1 MSKNGGRK
9 GRGSMGIAM
18 KTLLEQ
24 EFFKD
29 FYVVGGAKGLQ
40 REVQGIAIMDA
51 PDAYRWTKGK
61 ELVITSG
68 YSIRMEPDSM
78 KQAFDEGMMQQTSGM
93 MIKRGRHLPQI
104 SQEIIDLFDQ
114 YEIPLV
120 SMPFEISYMDV
131 MQQINTIVL
140 NRTIRRFQIQKNGA
154 FSLWPITYKV
164 QKIKKI
170 LQAVEVEMDFPAFLF
185 DVGEKEGYYSS
196 ANFKRISEMYGLK
209 ESDFW
214 EPSLPHNRYTLC
226 DYIQMTRIRLCNERE
241 EEPRV
246 SWVVM
251 PITVGGVVQA
261 YFVVMESREF
271 LDYYDEY
278 SIRIAYLLL
287 QALYEQIV
295 IADSIGNNG
304 FENLVLLALHSTGEN
319 TDRLLYQASQQGIS
333 MNTRYACVLFEQKN
347 ETVSARINRDVFFTA
362 FQNSNLSQNAKLA
375 FLDENRGVMLAE
387 MQEPLKYKNED
398 VEKMLLDFEEKIQ
411 EKCSEIELEFAVLR
425 EGNKLSEVK
434 SVVAKCEKILKMG
447 RKLYPERKVWDYDLL
462 GLFTWLQI
470 PEDELEHL
478 LLTYKN
484 LMKDEKNVEL
494 LKTLKVYLENNMN
507 FSVTAEKMYVHI
519 NTIRKRIDKLNS
531 LLEIDWDSYM
541 SRLKA
546 EILLQFL
553 DL

>member
-1 MSKNGGRK
+1 
-9 GRGSMGIAM
+9 MGIAI

-29 FYVVGGAKGLQ
+29 FRVVAGTKGLH

-68 YSIRMEPDSM
+68 YSVLMEPDSI
-78 KQAFDEGMMQQTSGM
+78 KKAFDEGLMQLTSGM
-93 MIKRGRHLPQI
+93 MIKRGRHLAKIP
-104 SQEIIDLFDQ
+104 QEIIEIFDR
-114 YEIPLV
+114 YEIPLI
-120 SMPFEISYMDV
+120 SMPFEIGYMEV
-131 MQQINTIVL
+131 MQQINTIVM

-154 FSLWPITYKV
+154 FSLGSITYKV

-196 ANFKRISEMYGLK
+196 ANFKRISEMYGLE
-209 ESDFW
+209 ESDYWNPRF
-214 EPSLPHNRYTLC
+214 PHNRYTLC
-226 DYIQMTRIRLCNERE
+226 DYIQMTRIRLSNEGE
-241 EEPRV
+241 EDGPRV

-251 PITVGGVVQA
+251 PISVGGVAQA

-287 QALYEQIV
+287 QAVYEQIV
-295 IADSIGNNG
+295 IAESIGNIG
-304 FENLVLLALHSTGEN
+304 FENLVLLAMHSTGEDE
-319 TDRLLYQASQQGIS
+319 DRLLYQASQQGIS

-347 ETVSARINRDVFFTA
+347 EEVSARNNRNTFVTI
-362 FQNSNLSQNAKLA
+362 FQNSDLSKNAKLA
-375 FLDENRGVMLAE
+375 FLDENKGVMLAE
-387 MQEPLKYKNED
+387 MQEPLKYRNED
-398 VEKMLLDFEEKIQ
+398 VERMLLNFEEKIQ
-411 EKCSEIELEFAVLR
+411 EKSPEMKLEFAVLR
-425 EGNKLSEVK
+425 EGKKLPELKFAVE
-434 SVVAKCEKILKMG
+434 KCEKILRMG
-447 RKLYPERKVWDYDLL
+447 RKLYPDRKVWDYDLI
-462 GLFTWLQI
+462 GPFTWLQI
-470 PEDELEHL
+470 PEDELEAL

-484 LMKDEKNVEL
+484 LIKDEKNIEL

-519 NTIRKRIDKLNS
+519 NTIRKRIDKLNT

-541 SRLKA
+541 SRLKT

-553 DL
+553 EL